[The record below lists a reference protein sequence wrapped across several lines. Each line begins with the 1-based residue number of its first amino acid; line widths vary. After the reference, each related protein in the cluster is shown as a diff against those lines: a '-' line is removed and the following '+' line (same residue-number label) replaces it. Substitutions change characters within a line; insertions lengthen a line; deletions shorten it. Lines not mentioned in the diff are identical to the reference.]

1 MIQST
6 VVKNQPH
13 QIFLAGEFLFGRSTM
28 AKRSRRE
35 RRQEIDKRRVP
46 TPGLFSL
53 PATDSEDIPSGPAAQ
68 AETPIAAAPNRKVV
82 NFAQEYYHVYVELR
96 NIIVISILM
105 FVVMWALQFL
115 I

>member
-1 MIQST
+1 
-6 VVKNQPH
+6 
-13 QIFLAGEFLFGRSTM
+13 M

-46 TPGLFSL
+46 TSGVVSPLE
-53 PATDSEDIPSGPAAQ
+53 TDSLDIPSGPAMQ
-68 AETPIAAAPNRKVV
+68 VETPIPAASNRKEV

-96 NIIVISILM
+96 NIAIISILL
-105 FVVMWALQFL
+105 FGVMWALQFL

>member
-1 MIQST
+1 
-6 VVKNQPH
+6 VKNQPH
-13 QIFLAGEFLFGRSTM
+13 QIFLAGEVLFGRSTM

-46 TPGLFSL
+46 TPGLFSPL
-53 PATDSEDIPSGPAAQ
+53 ETDSQDIPSGMVAQ
-68 AETPIAAAPNRKVV
+68 VETPISAVPNRKVV

-96 NIIVISILM
+96 NIIIISILM
-105 FVVMWALQFL
+105 FVVMWVLQFL

>member
-1 MIQST
+1 
-6 VVKNQPH
+6 
-13 QIFLAGEFLFGRSTM
+13 M

-35 RRQEIDKRRVP
+35 RRQETDKRQVP
-46 TPGLFSL
+46 TPGFSSPL
-53 PATDSEDIPSGPAAQ
+53 ATDSEYIPSGPATQ
-68 AETPIAAAPNRKVV
+68 IDMPIPAVPNRKVV

-96 NIIVISILM
+96 NIFIISILM